1 VAMTL
6 RPLCLIQ
13 ARLGSTRMPGKMLRL
28 LDGESLIERAYR
40 QAVAIFGALN
50 VVVAIP
56 AGDEWGPLGHELR
69 RIGATI
75 FAWDGPESD
84 VLGRVHAAAHR
95 YRWHPDAILH
105 RWTPDDPFKR
115 PADVLAVLNGE
126 RRPVEWG
133 GEAFTL
139 AMLDAAHE
147 RCTLPSQR
155 EHLTFSLF
163 PTLPPPVPI
172 PGTWTI
178 DDEHDLA
185 DVRAML
191 ARGEAA

>member
-56 AGDEWGPLGHELR
+56 ASDEWGPLGHELR

-105 RWTPDDPFKR
+105 RWTPDDWAKR

-139 AMLDAAHE
+139 AMLDAAHI
-147 RCTLPSQR
+147 RCTLPVPR
-155 EHLTFSLF
+155 EHITYALF
-163 PTLPPPVPI
+163 PTRPPPVPI

-178 DDEHDLA
+178 DTEQDLA
-185 DVRAML
+185 DVRAL
-191 ARGEAA
+191 LQREAA